1 MEEWD
6 QKVGNV
12 FDNLQIVIPF
22 SATCF
27 LEVGRH
33 HSLKVAT
40 KVSIRSKN
48 NFENIDF
55 FVVFL

>member
-6 QKVGNV
+6 QKAGNV
-12 FDNLQIVIPF
+12 FDYLRIVIPF

-27 LEVGRH
+27 LEVGAH

-40 KVSIRSKN
+40 KVSIKSKN

-55 FVVFL
+55 SVVFL